1 MPPAARGARL
11 RPSPVKAELDAA
23 AIDMLVNAI
32 SATAEDDGR
41 ANLAKVGA
49 HLAKQ
54 APDFDARNYGF
65 PRLTNLVEASGIA
78 EVERVGEN
86 PTIVRVRLKANSRE
100 RQV

>member
-1 MPPAARGARL
+1 
-11 RPSPVKAELDAA
+11 
-23 AIDMLVNAI
+23 MLSKAI
-32 SATAEDDGR
+32 SATAEDDGH
-41 ANLAKVGA
+41 ANLATVGA

-86 PTIVRVRLKANSRE
+86 PTIVLVRLRADNTSSPSK
-100 RQV
+100 